1 VSSVPAGTA
10 TGRSLGDRLLDP
22 VTAAVA
28 GSCLLFLWLPVAVL
42 VVFSFS
48 GARQPHVWGG
58 FSTKW
63 YEALLGHP
71 DVQRTAANSFVVATS
86 VAALSTLLGT
96 LFAMGLDRRSR
107 VRATTAHDV
116 AVMVPIL
123 VPDVVQGIA
132 LLLGFVVAFG
142 ACERVFGAAPT
153 LGRWTVVLAHTA
165 FATSYVTVL
174 VRTRLATIPRNLE
187 EAALDLG
194 ATPAQA
200 FRRVTIPLVAPA
212 VVGGA
217 LLAFTLS
224 LDEYVLTFF
233 TSGPGSDTLPVWIA
247 SAVRRGQVTPVLNAL
262 SAVLVVGSVALVSLS
277 VLVQRGRQSG
287 A

>member
-1 VSSVPAGTA
+1 MTA
-10 TGRSLGDRLLDP
+10 RALGPGRSLGDRLLDP

-28 GSCLLFLWLPVAVL
+28 ASCLLFLWLPVGVL
-42 VVFSFS
+42 LLFSFS

-63 YEALLGHP
+63 YEALLDHP
-71 DVQRTAANSFVVATS
+71 DVARTAANSFSIAAS
-86 VAALSTLLGT
+86 VAVVSTVLGSLLAL
-96 LFAMGLDRRSR
+96 GLDRRAR
-107 VRATTAHDV
+107 VRPTAAHDA

-123 VPDVVQGIA
+123 VPDVVQGIS
-132 LLLGFVVAFG
+132 LLLAFVLAFG
-142 ACERVFGAAPT
+142 AMERLFGTAPT
-153 LGRWTVVLAHTA
+153 LGRTTVVLAHTA
-165 FATSYVTVL
+165 FATSYVTIL
-174 VRTRLATIPRNLE
+174 VRTRLRSIPRALE

-200 FRRVTIPLVAPA
+200 FRRVTLPLLAPA
-212 VVGGA
+212 VLGGA

-247 SAVRRGQVTPVLNAL
+247 SAVRRGQATPVLNAL
-262 SAVLVVGSVALVSLS
+262 SALLVVGSVVLVSSS
-277 VLVQRGRQSG
+277 VLAQRGRRPAG
-287 A
+287 

>member
-1 VSSVPAGTA
+1 MRDARGQ
-10 TGRSLGDRLLDP
+10 SLSDRLLDP
-22 VTAAVA
+22 AAAGVA
-28 GSCLLFLWLPVAVL
+28 ASCLLFLWLPVAVL
-42 VVFSFS
+42 LVFSFS

-58 FSTKW
+58 FSTRW
-63 YEALLGHP
+63 YAALVDHP
-71 DVQRTAANSFVVATS
+71 DVRRTAANSLTIATS
-86 VAALSTLLGT
+86 VAALSTVLGT
-96 LFAMGLDRRSR
+96 LLALGIDRRSR
-107 VRATTAHDV
+107 TRSTAALDA

-123 VPDVVQGIA
+123 VPDVVQGIS

-142 ACERVFGAAPT
+142 AIDRVFGGAPT
-153 LGRWTVVLAHTA
+153 LGRWTVVIAHTA
-165 FATSYVTVL
+165 FASSYVAIL
-174 VRTRLATIPRNLE
+174 VRARLATVPRSLE

-200 FRRVTIPLVAPA
+200 FRRVTLPLLAPA

-262 SAVLVVGSVALVSLS
+262 SAILVVGSVALVSLS
-277 VLVQRGRQSG
+277 VLVQRRRS
-287 A
+287 

>member
-1 VSSVPAGTA
+1 MIAPAGRTLA
-10 TGRSLGDRLLDP
+10 DRLLDP

-28 GSCLLFLWLPVAVL
+28 ASCLLFLWLPVAVL
-42 VVFSFS
+42 TVFSFS

-63 YEALLGHP
+63 YAALFDHP
-71 DVQRTAANSFVVATS
+71 DVSRTAANSFVIAGS
-86 VAALSTLLGT
+86 VALLSAALGT
-96 LFAMGLDRRSR
+96 LLALGLDRRER
-107 VRATTAHDV
+107 VRPTAAHDA
-116 AVMVPIL
+116 AVLVPIL

-132 LLLGFVVAFG
+132 LLLAFVLAFG
-142 ACERVFGAAPT
+142 AVERAFGVAPS

-165 FATSYVTVL
+165 FATSYVTLL
-174 VRTRLATIPRNLE
+174 VRTRLRTIPRALE

-194 ATPAQA
+194 ASPAEA
-200 FRRVTIPLVAPA
+200 FRRVTLPLVRPA
-212 VVGGA
+212 VIGGA

-224 LDEYVLTFF
+224 LDEYVITFF

-247 SAVRRGQVTPVLNAL
+247 SAVRRGQVTPVVNAL
-262 SAVLVVGSVALVSLS
+262 SALLVVGSVALVSLS
-277 VLVQRGRQSG
+277 VLVQRGRSAG

>member
-1 VSSVPAGTA
+1 MPDAR
-10 TGRSLGDRLLDP
+10 GRTLSDRLLDP
-22 VTAAVA
+22 ATAVVA
-28 GSCLLFLWLPVAVL
+28 ASCLLFLWLPVAVL
-42 VVFSFS
+42 LVFSFS

-58 FSTKW
+58 FSTRW
-63 YEALLGHP
+63 YEALVDHP
-71 DVQRTAANSFVVATS
+71 DVRRTAANSLTIATS
-86 VAALSTLLGT
+86 VAALSTVLGT
-96 LFAMGLDRRSR
+96 LLALGIDRRAR
-107 VRATTAHDV
+107 TRRTAALDA

-123 VPDVVQGIA
+123 VPDVVQGIS

-142 ACERVFGAAPT
+142 AIDRLFGGAPT
-153 LGRWTVVLAHTA
+153 LGRWTVVIAHTA
-165 FATSYVTVL
+165 FASSYVAIL
-174 VRTRLATIPRNLE
+174 VRARLATVPRSLE

-200 FRRVTIPLVAPA
+200 FRRVTLPLLAPA

-262 SAVLVVGSVALVSLS
+262 SAILVVGSVALVSLS
-277 VLVQRGRQSG
+277 VLVQRRRS
-287 A
+287 